1 MITLKGKTAI
11 VTGAGSGIGAAIAEC
26 FAEAGALVFVADLN
40 ESAARETSERITK
53 AGGTAKAIAVDVS
66 SEDSCNACVRSVLAE
81 SGGRCE
87 VLVNNAGIGHVG
99 PILDTTPADMD
110 RLWRVNVLGAYFM
123 SRALLPEMIRHGKG
137 SIIHIASI
145 AGVMGMEA
153 RFAYTTTKHA
163 VVGMTRAMAMDH
175 GTTGVRINCICPGRV
190 ATPFV
195 DARLREYPNPD
206 DYRRQMEAPHAMK
219 RMAQPSEIASAALY
233 LASDAASFVTG
244 SAMTVDGGYS
254 AGK

>member
-1 MITLKGKTAI
+1 M
-11 VTGAGSGIGAAIAEC
+11 
-26 FAEAGALVFVADLN
+26 
-40 ESAARETSERITK
+40 
-53 AGGTAKAIAVDVS
+53 
-66 SEDSCNACVRSVLAE
+66 
-81 SGGRCE
+81 
-87 VLVNNAGIGHVG
+87 
-99 PILDTTPADMD
+99 
-110 RLWRVNVLGAYFM
+110 NVLGAYFM
-123 SRALLPEMIRHGKG
+123 SRALLPEMIRHSKG